1 MSLTRRRLLKGA
13 AGFAS
18 AASALLMP
26 PNVRRVLAAGPSR
39 GGSIR
44 DIKHV
49 VILMQENRSFDHY
62 FGTLPNVRGFSDP
75 NAITLSSGQKVWY
88 QPDTLNPDGY
98 LLPFHADTTTT
109 SAQALPST
117 SHAWNV
123 QHESWDGGQMDG
135 FVSSHA
141 FQGADVG
148 PFTMSYLDRND
159 IPFHYALAENF
170 TICDGYHCSLLGPTW
185 PNRLYLM
192 SAWIDPAGV
201 QGGP

>member
-1 MSLTRRRLLKGA
+1 
-13 AGFAS
+13 
-18 AASALLMP
+18 
-26 PNVRRVLAAGPSR
+26 
-39 GGSIR
+39 
-44 DIKHV
+44 
-49 VILMQENRSFDHY
+49 MQENRSFDHY
-62 FGTLPNVRGFSDP
+62 FGTLPNARGFSDP
-75 NAITLSSGQKVWY
+75 NAITLSSGHKVWY

-109 SAQALPST
+109 TAQALPST

-123 QHESWDGGQMDG
+123 QHESWDGGLMDG

-148 PFTMSYLDRND
+148 PFTMSYLDRTD

-170 TICDGYHCSLLGPTW
+170 TIRDGYHCSLLGPTW

-192 SAWIDPAGV
+192 SAWVVGLRGRRGLQLGRRDLDQDRPGHRLDRGAGAADV
-201 QGGP
+201 DRRQPGRLPGVGG